1 MSSEDKLDYKAHSKL
16 QQKIFEDNMQQ
27 QQYIRKIVEKDPRV
41 MALIIRG
48 WMNKKDT
55 E

>member
-1 MSSEDKLDYKAHSKL
+1 M
-16 QQKIFEDNMQQ
+16 FEDNMQQ
-27 QQYIRKIVEKDPRV
+27 QQYIRKIVEKEPRV

-48 WMNKKDT
+48 WMNKRDT